1 MYICTFILCV
11 MVYKIFFCKDC
22 MFFKTIKRAKM
33 KYSRL
38 MFFFC
43 MVTGSESTLIS
54 CLPDPTTNY
63 EFMNLHIVLTKKKLI
78 GRQAP

>member
-1 MYICTFILCV
+1 
-11 MVYKIFFCKDC
+11 
-22 MFFKTIKRAKM
+22 M

-38 MFFFC
+38 MFFFLFC

-63 EFMNLHIVLTKKKLI
+63 EYKFTYCFDKKKLI